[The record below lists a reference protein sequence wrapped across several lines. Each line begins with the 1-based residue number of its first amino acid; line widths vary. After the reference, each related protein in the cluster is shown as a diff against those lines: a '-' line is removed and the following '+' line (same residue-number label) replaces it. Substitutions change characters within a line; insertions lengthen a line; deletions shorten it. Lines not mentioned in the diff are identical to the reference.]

1 MAQVPPVTTDSVR
14 ELRLA
19 LVCYGGVSLAIYM
32 HGTTK
37 EIHKLVRASCAYE
50 QDQAANPFTGSGER
64 TEAAYWNLLKQKH
77 EQDGVRT
84 RVVVDVITGTSAG
97 GINGICLAT
106 ALARNASQDALR
118 NLWMDEGDISR
129 LWQRGLSERIHWKV
143 RALGWAFR
151 SILRPRTA
159 KPPLRGDRMG
169 CVLYDTLAGMTQEG
183 TDTLVPDGLS
193 LELFVTMTDLR
204 GYRRFIRI
212 KDRLIGDRTHRVVM
226 RFRYDGT
233 GAESAPEGND
243 FTAAQAGALSFA
255 ARATSSF
262 PGAFPPIGLSSFE
275 RDLTTEGAGRD
286 LNRAVVAGFL
296 PAYRAPFEP
305 VERAWFIDGGV
316 LDNKPFGHAIGA
328 IVAKPASTEVRRW
341 LVYLEPD
348 PSPLPSGD
356 SRDGQGDAEPSLL
369 QTVIPSLSGIPR
381 SEPILDELQR
391 LRQFNE
397 RIDDVRRLVT
407 PLLEGLPTALQ
418 QPQTLLLEAT
428 TRPNRE
434 QMAAAMNQVHEQA
447 RSDLGT
453 TYPTYLRL
461 KLRSIHQALAGAIAS
476 AYDYPPESAQAA
488 FIRAVVGE
496 WQDAKYGRDP
506 STDEAREY
514 IKRSDVPYRI
524 RRLRFVVQGVSDLYA
539 GADPE
544 LRQQLDT
551 AKHELY
557 RFIDDINAVLA
568 PDLVRDVLS
577 VGDFFA
583 EKKLAD
589 LLAGDPDPRKIAR
602 DQAEQLSAI
611 IGALSNYLDGRLEG
625 TNFEMLAHFNDIS
638 SGWKDRLR
646 DAVLRRFIGFP
657 LWDTAIF
664 PLMSLSDIQQ
674 FGPIQVARFSPDGA
688 TRFSAKGSG
697 KLLGTGVHH
706 FGAFFSRKARE
717 CDYLW
722 GRLDGADQLLHLLDF
737 NESADTKALIASI
750 LDEET
755 DSLPEA
761 GGLIAECRRQLAN

>member
-1 MAQVPPVTTDSVR
+1 MAQVPPVATDSVR

-50 QDQAANPFTGSGER
+50 QDQAANPFTKSGER
-64 TEAAYWNLLKQKH
+64 TEAAYWDLLKRKH
-77 EQDGVRT
+77 QHDGVRT

-97 GINGICLAT
+97 GINGVCLAT

-118 NLWMDEGDISR
+118 DLWMVEGDISR
-129 LWQRGLSERIHWKV
+129 LWQQGPSEKIPWKLRGLT
-143 RALGWAFR
+143 WAFK
-151 SILRPRTA
+151 SLRDLRAA

-169 CVLYDTLAGMTQEG
+169 RVLYDTLAGMTRDG
-183 TDTLVPDGLS
+183 TVTLVPDGLS

-204 GYRRFIRI
+204 GYRRFVRI
-212 KDRLIGDRTHRVVM
+212 KDRLIDDVTHRVVM
-226 RFRYDGT
+226 RFRYDAT
-233 GAESAPEGND
+233 GANSVQGND
-243 FTAAQAGALSFA
+243 FTAAQTGALSFA

-262 PGAFPPIGLSSFE
+262 PGAFPPVGLSSFE
-275 RDLTTEGAGRD
+275 RDLRTGEEDRD
-286 LNRAVVAGFL
+286 LKPAVVAGFL
-296 PAYRAPFEP
+296 PAYRAPFDT

-316 LDNKPFGHAIGA
+316 LDNKPFGHAVGA
-328 IVAKPASTEVRRW
+328 IVAKPASTEVTRW

-348 PSPLPSGD
+348 PSPPPSID
-356 SRDGQGDAEPSLL
+356 DHDGAEPSLL

-397 RIDDVRRLVT
+397 RIADIRRLVT
-407 PLLEGLPTALQ
+407 PQLEDLPAVLQ
-418 QPQTLLLEAT
+418 PLSTLMQTT
-428 TRPNRE
+428 KRPDAN
-434 QMAAAMNQVHEQA
+434 QMASAMNEVHEQA
-447 RSDLGT
+447 RRGLGT

-461 KLRSIHQALAGAIAS
+461 KLRSIHQALASAVAA

-488 FIRAVVGE
+488 FIRAVLGE
-496 WQDAKYGRDP
+496 WQDAQYAHDP
-506 STDEAREY
+506 TTVEARDY
-514 IKRSDVPYRI
+514 VRRSDVPYRV
-524 RRLRFVVQGVSDLYA
+524 RRLRFVVQGVNDLYA

-551 AKHELY
+551 AKHDLY
-557 RFIDDINAVLA
+557 RFIDDINAALT
-568 PDLVRDVLS
+568 PDRVRNVLS
-577 VGDFFA
+577 DGDLFA
-583 EKKLAD
+583 EQTLAD
-589 LLAGDPDPRKIAR
+589 LLAKDLDPRTVAI
-602 DQAEQLSAI
+602 DQAVRLSAMMV
-611 IGALSNYLDGRLEG
+611 ALSNYLDDQLEG
-625 TNFEMLAHFNDIS
+625 SSLQMLAHFNEIS
-638 SGWKDRLR
+638 TAWNDQLR
-646 DAVLRRFIGFP
+646 NAVLLRFIGFP

-688 TRFSAKGSG
+688 TRLSAEGSN

-706 FGAFFSRKARE
+706 FGAFLSRRARE

-722 GRLDGADQLLHLLDF
+722 GRLDGADQLLHLLGFVEAED
-737 NESADTKALIASI
+737 ADGLFASI

-755 DSLPEA
+755 EFLPNAGSLITKYRE
-761 GGLIAECRRQLAN
+761 QLSM